1 MIHCQRLLCALR
13 SDRRA
18 VTSLEYGLI
27 ASVMS
32 VGLIAAMTSIRLKLI
47 DAITN
52 FNF

>member
-1 MIHCQRLLCALR
+1 MTYWHRLFHALGV
-13 SDRRA
+13 DRRA
-18 VTSLEYGLI
+18 VTSMEYGLI

-47 DAITN
+47 DAINN